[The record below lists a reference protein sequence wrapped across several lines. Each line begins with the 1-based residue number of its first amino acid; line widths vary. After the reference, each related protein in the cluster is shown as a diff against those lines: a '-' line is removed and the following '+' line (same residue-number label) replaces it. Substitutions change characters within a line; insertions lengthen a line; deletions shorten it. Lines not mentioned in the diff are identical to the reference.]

1 MFLVRGRAKYLLLI
15 LLISFASLT
24 HAIGFGNLK
33 VYTYLGEPLVAEIEL
48 TNVQNIDASMLK
60 VSLANAKDFVRA
72 GIDRPFILTS
82 LVFNVI
88 TYKEKPYVIIRTAK
102 PIQIAYLEFLIE
114 LSWPEGNLIKEY
126 TILLDPPPANLTKEN
141 RPQAISQL
149 AEAEAQAQA
158 KAFGADKIQTQIEM
172 QAAAKQRAAAESTL
186 ANVVKVGKNKFV
198 DQTFDI
204 DLPQNK
210 DGSDLVPG
218 VVPEVLEDEL
228 QANREAYELQKQ
240 NFEQVQQA
248 NAAKEKKKSNSTLLG
263 KVITG
268 LEDTKTTL
276 NNKVSIDEILADERA
291 QSQQPAQTTTPS
303 TTPVIAPA
311 LEQQATVDFNQ
322 VIAPTGPPIAESPTP
337 PAEVAV
343 AAPSSPTM
351 SPSTLPVSES
361 KGGSNLFYLGIILS
375 LFLVATGVAV
385 AIKRGMFAKRMK
397 IVDTPPVANSTTAET
412 ETTISEKT
420 TTVLDTSIEDL
431 TPEDADAEH
440 IELSSPVDVE
450 KFEQEFENID
460 LDALGTPTPT
470 EADLAGA
477 MEDIKPTLIKTSSDL
492 AADEK
497 ISLAASIVQETKIDE
512 EILPP
517 TMLHNDNASF
527 VPPMFVP
534 EPTQT
539 KPTTET
545 KPTEPTPNTTTS
557 AESNE
562 TSGSGLRLSE
572 EGATLLRPQDKQ
584 SHTIDNSEAIELK
597 LNLAKQYLDA
607 GDKESAKELL
617 NEIIETASD
626 QQKVEAK
633 VLLSSII

>member
-15 LLISFASLT
+15 LLISFASIT

-33 VYTYLGEPLVAEIEL
+33 VYSYLGEPLVAEIEL
-48 TNVQNIDASMLK
+48 TNIQNIDSSMLK
-60 VSLANAKDFVRA
+60 VNLANAKDFVRA
-72 GIDRPFILTS
+72 GIDRPYVLTS

-88 TYKEKPYVIIRTAK
+88 TYKDKPYIIIRTAK

-172 QAAAKQRAAAESTL
+172 QAAAKQRAAAETTL

-204 DLPQNK
+204 DLPQK
-210 DGSDLVPG
+210 KEGADLVPG

-228 QANREAYELQKQ
+228 QANRQAYELQKQ
-240 NFEQVQQA
+240 NFEQTQQA
-248 NAAKEKKKSNSTLLG
+248 NAAKEKQKSSNTLLG
-263 KVITG
+263 KVITD

-291 QSQQPAQTTTPS
+291 QSQQPVQATTPTPP
-303 TTPVIAPA
+303 TTPA
-311 LEQQATVDFNQ
+311 LDQHAAVDFNQ
-322 VIAPTGPPIAESPTP
+322 VIAPTGPPIATGTTP
-337 PAEVAV
+337 PVETTSVP
-343 AAPSSPTM
+343 APSAPIM
-351 SPSTLPVSES
+351 VPSTIPVAES

-375 LFLVATGVAV
+375 LFLVAVGVAV
-385 AIKRGMFAKRMK
+385 AIKRGMFAKRMP
-397 IVDTPPVANSTTAET
+397 IIDTPPTATSTTKET
-412 ETTISEKT
+412 EPTVSEKS
-420 TTVLDTSIEDL
+420 TTVLDTSIADL

-460 LDALGTPTPT
+460 LDALGTPPPT

-477 MEDIKPTLIKTSSDL
+477 IEDIKPTLIKTSSDL

-497 ISLAASIVQETKIDE
+497 ISLASSIVQETKHEE
-512 EILPP
+512 EIIPP
-517 TMLHNDNASF
+517 TMLHNDNTSF
-527 VPPMFVP
+527 VPPMSMP
-534 EPTQT
+534 EPTQ
-539 KPTTET
+539 PDQITET
-545 KPTEPTPNTTTS
+545 KPIETASNTTTS
-557 AESNE
+557 PEENLPI
-562 TSGSGLRLSE
+562 GSGLRLSE
-572 EGATLLRPQDKQ
+572 EGATLLRPEDKQ

-617 NEIIETASD
+617 NEIIETAND

-633 VLLSSII
+633 VLLSSIV